1 MCQARSLFLQ
11 KKKLEQKVDKRN
23 PICRM
28 LSQEP
33 APHLFHICFGHS
45 VGLKKLGN
53 AKKILDNSRRCTE
66 RMPKNRL
73 EMSCWSILVTTLH
86 PGKTIVISDTYQT
99 IRSLYQHRNQS
110 GCRPSTLKGWW
121 IDTLYQW
128 KTPAKLEK
136 PLFKHEPPRTKHTYP
151 PPKKSTHGH
160 ATEAVPHWCSN
171 IPGRF
176 GLAKLR
182 RRNSCWKRGC
192 ERHLKKW
199 WENV

>member
-1 MCQARSLFLQ
+1 MLFWEVVNWDAEWKIRSSDP
-11 KKKLEQKVDKRN
+11 EGRITRAVNYTCQKVEETHGVWTGSDDSFQL
-23 PICRM
+23 PIERIWWNGWM
-28 LSQEP
+28 IGWFQINYIP
-33 APHLFHICFGHS
+33 APKP
-45 VGLKKLGN
+45 V
-53 AKKILDNSRRCTE
+53 
-66 RMPKNRL
+66 
-73 EMSCWSILVTTLH
+73 
-86 PGKTIVISDTYQT
+86 
-99 IRSLYQHRNQS
+99 

-151 PPKKSTHGH
+151 PPQKSTHGH

-182 RRNSCWKRGC
+182 RRNSCWKHGC